1 MKKLFII
8 SLILFG
14 VICSIAVA
22 SSSNDNSLT
31 KSNLN
36 LVKSSSSIYSGPANG
51 LSGGYSSG
59 SSIKVCQY

>member
-31 KSNLN
+31 KSNLKALQLEEEMN
-36 LVKSSSSIYSGPANG
+36 LPLHIPLPSLKPADKN
-51 LSGGYSSG
+51 
-59 SSIKVCQY
+59 